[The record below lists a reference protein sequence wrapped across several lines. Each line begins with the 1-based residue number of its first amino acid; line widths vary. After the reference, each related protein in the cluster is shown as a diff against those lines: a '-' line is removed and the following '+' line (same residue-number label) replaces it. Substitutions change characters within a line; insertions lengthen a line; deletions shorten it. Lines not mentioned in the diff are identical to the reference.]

1 VTAPYLRRNGVAPTG
16 EEGGAGLLFTL
27 SVQAGPSAGRGDTLL
42 AREVVWVVPP
52 DAAQQDRHRDRHCTE
67 QEDRMS
73 TRADV
78 AIVGIG
84 SMGSMAAW
92 QLAARGA
99 KVIGFEQFAPG
110 HDRSAHGGESRIFR
124 TAYLEGPE
132 YVPLLQEA
140 RRLWRQL
147 EQETGQQL
155 LTLNGG
161 LMIAPRATDFLRN
174 VTACI
179 ERFDLPHEL
188 LDPEEATRHYPQH
201 RFGQEHVV
209 VLDQQAGYLRPELA
223 VLSAARRA
231 EELGAELH
239 RDVRVEA
246 VEETSGG
253 VRIRAGGQSYEAS
266 RVIVTAGPW
275 SEQLLADLPV
285 RLEVRR
291 LLLTWFVP
299 RTPSL
304 FTSERF
310 PIFIREDGDEA
321 FWGIPMLDGFSVKV
335 SAHRA
340 FGRVAD
346 PDALDRSTSPQE
358 VAGIRA
364 AVTRCLPDLVP
375 DPVRI
380 GVYQDAFA
388 PDDHFIVGRH
398 PLHANVIVLCGFS
411 GHGFKMASAM
421 GRVASDLALDGG
433 TALPIEHLSPARF
446 LSRESSAAD
455 RVSPAVRPLPHGA
468 GQQS

>member
-1 VTAPYLRRNGVAPTG
+1 
-16 EEGGAGLLFTL
+16 
-27 SVQAGPSAGRGDTLL
+27 
-42 AREVVWVVPP
+42 
-52 DAAQQDRHRDRHCTE
+52 
-67 QEDRMS
+67 MS
-73 TRADV
+73 MVSMRADV
-78 AIVGIG
+78 AIVGVG

-92 QLAARGA
+92 QLASRGA

-140 RRLWRQL
+140 QRLWLQL

-179 ERFDLPHEL
+179 ERFDLPHEM
-188 LDPEEATRHYPQH
+188 LDSGEATRRYPQH
-201 RFGQEHVV
+201 RVGEEHVI
-209 VLDQQAGYLRPELA
+209 VLDKQAGYLRPELA
-223 VLSAARRA
+223 VMAAARRA

-246 VEETSGG
+246 IEETGRG
-253 VRIRAGGQSYEAS
+253 ARIRAGGQTYEVS
-266 RVIVTAGPW
+266 QVIVTAGPW
-275 SEQLLADLPV
+275 TEQLLADLPV
-285 RLEVRR
+285 QLEVRR

-304 FTSERF
+304 FTPERF
-310 PIFIREDGDEA
+310 PIFIRENDAEA
-321 FWGIPMLDGFSVKV
+321 FWGIPMIDGFSVKV

-340 FGRVAD
+340 FGRIAD
-346 PDALDRSTSPQE
+346 PDALYRSTSPEE

-364 AVTRCLPDLVP
+364 AVARCLPDLMP

-388 PDDHFIVGRH
+388 PDDHFVVGRH
-398 PLHANVIVLCGFS
+398 PLHPKVIVLCGFS

-421 GRVASDLALDGG
+421 GRVASDLALDDG
-433 TALPIEHLSPARF
+433 TELPIEHLSPARF
-446 LSRESSAAD
+446 LNRGSGATNTANGVSAS
-455 RVSPAVRPLPHGA
+455 VTPLPQSPA
-468 GQQS
+468 QQP

>member
-1 VTAPYLRRNGVAPTG
+1 
-16 EEGGAGLLFTL
+16 
-27 SVQAGPSAGRGDTLL
+27 
-42 AREVVWVVPP
+42 
-52 DAAQQDRHRDRHCTE
+52 
-67 QEDRMS
+67 MS
-73 TRADV
+73 SRADV
-78 AIVGIG
+78 AIIGVG

-124 TAYLEGPE
+124 TAYLEGPA

-140 RRLWRQL
+140 QRLWRQL
-147 EQETGQQL
+147 EQETGQHL

-188 LDPEEATRHYPQH
+188 LEPEEATRRYPQH
-201 RFGQEHVV
+201 RFGREHVI
-209 VLDQQAGYLRPELA
+209 VLDKQAGYLRPELA
-223 VLSAARRA
+223 VLAAARRA

-239 RDVRVEA
+239 RGVRVEA
-246 VEETSGG
+246 IEETGRG
-253 VRIRAGGQSYEAS
+253 VRIRAGGQAYEANQ
-266 RVIVTAGPW
+266 VIVTAGPW
-275 SEQLLADLPV
+275 TEQLLADLPV

-304 FTSERF
+304 FTPERF
-310 PIFIREDGDEA
+310 PIFIREDGGEGGEA
-321 FWGIPMLDGFSVKV
+321 FWGIPLIDGFSVKV

-340 FGRVAD
+340 CGRVAD
-346 PDALDRSTSPQE
+346 PDALDRSTSPEE

-364 AVTRCLPDLVP
+364 AVARCLPDLVP

-388 PDDHFIVGRH
+388 PDDHFIVGHH
-398 PLHANVIVLCGFS
+398 PLHSRVIVLSGFS

-421 GRVASDLALDGG
+421 GRVARDLALDGG
-433 TALPIEHLSPARF
+433 TEQPIEHLSPARVPT
-446 LSRESSAAD
+446 LRSAVANAANG
-455 RVSPAVRPLPHGA
+455 VSPSPSPSVTPPLPQGA
-468 GQQS
+468 AQQP

>member
-1 VTAPYLRRNGVAPTG
+1 
-16 EEGGAGLLFTL
+16 
-27 SVQAGPSAGRGDTLL
+27 
-42 AREVVWVVPP
+42 
-52 DAAQQDRHRDRHCTE
+52 
-67 QEDRMS
+67 MS
-73 TRADV
+73 TMSTQADRADV
-78 AIVGIG
+78 AIVGVG

-99 KVIGFEQFAPG
+99 RVIGFEQFAPG

-124 TAYLEGPE
+124 TAYLEGPA
-132 YVPLLQEA
+132 YVSLLQEA
-140 RRLWRQL
+140 QRLWRQL

-161 LMIAPRATDFLRN
+161 LMIAPRATDFLHN

-188 LDPEEATRHYPQH
+188 LEPEEATRRYPQH
-201 RFGQEHVV
+201 RLGKEHVV
-209 VLDQQAGYLRPELA
+209 VLDKQAGYLRPELA
-223 VLSAARRA
+223 VLAAARRA
-231 EELGAELH
+231 EELGAKLH

-246 VEETSGG
+246 IEETGRG
-253 VRIRAGGQSYEAS
+253 VRIRAGGQTYEVS
-266 RVIVTAGPW
+266 QVIVTAGPW
-275 SEQLLADLPV
+275 TEQLLADLPV

-304 FTSERF
+304 FTPERF
-310 PIFIREDGDEA
+310 PIFIREDGVEA
-321 FWGIPMLDGFSVKV
+321 FWGIPMIDGFSVKV
-335 SAHRA
+335 AAHRA
-340 FGRVAD
+340 FGRVDD
-346 PDALDRSTSPQE
+346 PDALYRSTSPEE

-364 AVTRCLPDLVP
+364 AVDRCLPDLVP

-388 PDDHFIVGRH
+388 PDDHFVIGRH
-398 PLHANVIVLCGFS
+398 PLHPKVIVMCGFS

-433 TALPIEHLSPARF
+433 TELPIEHLSPARF
-446 LSRESSAAD
+446 RTRESGAANG
-455 RVSPAVRPLPHGA
+455 VSPSVMPTPQDAAQLP
-468 GQQS
+468 

>member
-1 VTAPYLRRNGVAPTG
+1 MS
-16 EEGGAGLLFTL
+16 TL
-27 SVQAGPSAGRGDTLL
+27 STRAG
-42 AREVVWVVPP
+42 
-52 DAAQQDRHRDRHCTE
+52 
-67 QEDRMS
+67 
-73 TRADV
+73 RADV
-78 AIVGIG
+78 AIVGVG

-124 TAYLEGPE
+124 TAYLEGPD

-140 RRLWRQL
+140 QRLWRQL

-161 LMIAPRATDFLRN
+161 LMIAPRATAFLRN

-188 LDPEEATRHYPQH
+188 LEPEEATRRYPQH
-201 RFGQEHVV
+201 RFGADGEEHVV
-209 VLDQQAGYLRPELA
+209 MLDQQAGYLRPELA
-223 VLSAARRA
+223 VIAAARRA

-246 VEETSGG
+246 IEETSHGMH
-253 VRIRAGGQSYEAS
+253 IRASDGRTYEAS
-266 RVIVTAGPW
+266 QVIVTAGPW
-275 SEQLLADLPV
+275 SARLLADLPV
-285 RLEVRR
+285 QLEVRR

-299 RTPSL
+299 RTPELSSL
-304 FTSERF
+304 FTPERF
-310 PIFIREDGDEA
+310 PIFIREDGAEA
-321 FWGIPMLDGFSVKV
+321 FWGIPMIDGFSVKV

-346 PDALDRSTSPQE
+346 PDALYRSTSAEE

-364 AVTRCLPDLVP
+364 AVARCLPDLVP

-398 PLHANVIVLCGFS
+398 PNHPKVIVLCGFS

-433 TALPIEHLSPARF
+433 TELPIEHLSPARF
-446 LSRESSAAD
+446 LTRGSAAAHAANG
-455 RVSPAVRPLPHGA
+455 VSPSVMPPAQDA
-468 GQQS
+468 AQQP

>member
-1 VTAPYLRRNGVAPTG
+1 
-16 EEGGAGLLFTL
+16 
-27 SVQAGPSAGRGDTLL
+27 
-42 AREVVWVVPP
+42 
-52 DAAQQDRHRDRHCTE
+52 
-67 QEDRMS
+67 MS
-73 TRADV
+73 TQADV
-78 AIVGIG
+78 AIVGVG

-92 QLAARGA
+92 QLATRGA

-140 RRLWRQL
+140 QRLWHQL

-188 LDPEEATRHYPQH
+188 LEPEEATRRYPQH
-201 RFGQEHVV
+201 RFEQEHVI
-209 VLDQQAGYLRPELA
+209 VLDKQAGYLRPELA
-223 VLSAARRA
+223 VLTAARRA
-231 EELGAELH
+231 EELGAEIL

-246 VEETSGG
+246 IEETGRG
-253 VRIRAGGQSYEAS
+253 ARIRAGGQTYEVS
-266 RVIVTAGPW
+266 QVIVTAGPW
-275 SEQLLADLPV
+275 TEQLLADLPV

-299 RTPSL
+299 RTPSM
-304 FTSERF
+304 FTPERF
-310 PIFIREDGDEA
+310 PIFIREDGVEA
-321 FWGIPMLDGFSVKV
+321 FWGIPMIDGFSVKM

-340 FGRVAD
+340 FGCVDD
-346 PDALDRSTSPQE
+346 PDALYRSTSPEE
-358 VAGIRA
+358 VSGTRA
-364 AVTRCLPDLVP
+364 AVARCLPDLVS

-380 GVYQDAFA
+380 GVYQDAFT
-388 PDDHFIVGRH
+388 PDDHFVVGHH
-398 PLHANVIVLCGFS
+398 PLHSKVIVLCGFS

-421 GRVASDLALDGG
+421 GRVASDLAMDGG
-433 TALPIEHLSPARF
+433 TELPIEHLSPVRF
-446 LSRESSAAD
+446 LTRGSDAAPES
-455 RVSPAVRPLPHGA
+455 
-468 GQQS
+468 